1 MANNTLQNI
10 EPTLFFE
17 DLIARPEKTIKFRAL
32 STIKE
37 LREDERALICL
48 IPEELEEKAINRLLN
63 GYYTGYRFPST
74 INLLKTRYF
83 IPYIKGKGIRDIYQI
98 HTIHA
103 GTKHDLVPSSKDR
116 YMRLFFDFTFDR
128 QLFDDYMPAVLKVW
142 YTYTDASIAEIKTLD
157 FSNISDIA
165 VSTQA
170 DSSCIEALDEDNKN
184 ANRDL
189 YHHIENR
196 RYIGCK
202 NKLLDWIFSIIN
214 ANVRNAKTFCDVF
227 AGTGVVSNRAI
238 NDTHITDGVNSENT
252 FKEVFMNDFLY
263 SNEIIY
269 KAFFADSPWSITKI
283 ERIIKEFNDIDSNII
298 QENYFSINYGDKFFE
313 RSAAKKIGEIRQRI
327 ENMRDTLTEKE
338 YCILLT
344 SLIYSMDKIA
354 NTLGHYDAYI
364 KREIRRTDFYLKMID
379 AKRYKH
385 VHIFRE
391 DANVL
396 ARHIQADVVYLDP
409 PYNSRQYSRFYHV
422 YENLIHWDERELF
435 GTAMKPQEENMSDYC
450 RSSAVSAFTDLVAH
464 LNTKYI
470 VVSYNNTYNSKS
482 SSSENKITLEQIVD
496 ALRKCGTT
504 MVYAHNYKAFDSGKT
519 EMDDHQEYLFITEVD
534 NEKRS
539 RSFASILCGR

>member
-1 MANNTLQNI
+1 MMKNDLI
-10 EPTLFFE
+10 RDMEPTLFFE
-17 DLIARPEKTIKFRAL
+17 DLIAQPEKPIKFRLL
-32 STIKE
+32 STIKA
-37 LREDERALICL
+37 LRDEEHALVCL
-48 IPEELEEKAINRLLN
+48 IPEELEEKALNRTLV

-83 IPYIKGKGIRDIYQI
+83 IPYIKGRGIRDIYQI

-103 GTKHDLVPSSKDR
+103 GTKHDLIPSSKDR

-128 QLFDDYMPAVLKVW
+128 QLFDEYMPTVLKVW
-142 YTYTDASIAEIKTLD
+142 YTYTDASIAEIKALN
-157 FSNISDIA
+157 FSNVNDVA
-165 VSTQA
+165 VSTKT
-170 DSSCIEALDEDNKN
+170 DNSRIEALDKSRGLNNDT
-184 ANRDL
+184 

-202 NKLLDWIFSIIN
+202 NKLLDWIFSVIN
-214 ANVRNAKTFCDVF
+214 SNVRNAKTFCDIF

-252 FKEVFMNDFLY
+252 FREVIMNDFLF

-283 ERIIKEFNDIDSNII
+283 EHLIREFNDINPSTLPN
-298 QENYFSINYGDKFFE
+298 NYFSINYGNKFFE
-313 RSAAKKIGEIRQRI
+313 LSTAKKIGEIRQRI
-327 ENMRDTLTEKE
+327 EDIKNNLTEKE

-344 SLIYSMDKIA
+344 SLIYSMDKVA

-364 KREIRRTDFYLKMID
+364 KKEIKRIDFSLKMID
-379 AKRYKH
+379 ARRYKN
-385 VHIFRE
+385 VSIYRE
-391 DANVL
+391 DANKL
-396 ARHIQADVVYLDP
+396 ARHIKADIVYLDP

-422 YENLIHWDERELF
+422 YENLIHWDGSELF
-435 GTAMKPQEENMSDYC
+435 GSAMKPKEENMSDYC
-450 RSSAVSAFTDLVAH
+450 RSNAVTAFTDLVAH

-496 ALRKCGTT
+496 ALGKCGTT
-504 MVYAHNYKAFDSGKT
+504 MIFAHNYKAFDSGKT
-519 EMDDHQEYLFITEVD
+519 EMDNHQEYLFITEVD

-539 RSFASILCGR
+539 RSFTSILCGR